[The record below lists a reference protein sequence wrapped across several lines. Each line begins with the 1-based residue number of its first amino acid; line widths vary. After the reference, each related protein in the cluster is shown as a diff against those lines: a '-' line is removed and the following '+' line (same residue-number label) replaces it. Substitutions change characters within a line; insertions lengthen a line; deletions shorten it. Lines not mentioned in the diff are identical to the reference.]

1 MKLLILV
8 FAYMM
13 IASSAGAWQQRAM
26 PAACHET
33 DSAIQELQRDGFEPH
48 VVSKFT
54 VNPPEKLI
62 VVWVNASRHV
72 VVTVSQDLENASVT
86 CIVAI
91 GNTDTI
97 ILPDR
102 EKPDL

>member
-8 FAYMM
+8 FACMM
-13 IASSAGAWQQRAM
+13 FASSVGAWQQRAM
-26 PAACHET
+26 PAACHAT

-72 VVTVSQDLENASVT
+72 VVTVTQDLENASVT

-97 ILPDR
+97 LLLDTSQ
-102 EKPDL
+102 KDL

>member
-1 MKLLILV
+1 MKHLIIV
-8 FAYMM
+8 FVYMM
-13 IASSAGAWQQRAM
+13 IATPSWAWQQRTM
-26 PAACHET
+26 PAACHAT

-72 VVTVSQDLENASVT
+72 VVTVTQDLENISFT

-91 GNTDTI
+91 ANTDTI
-97 ILPDR
+97 IIPDR
-102 EKPDL
+102 EKPEL